1 MHKLTNRVYIIR
13 LIPIFPTIPLKVH
26 DEDQAKV
33 EEGIEH
39 GEIDTKE
46 QIHMIEDA
54 GKR

>member
-1 MHKLTNRVYIIR
+1 MNWSVDA
-13 LIPIFPTIPLKVH
+13 PLKVH